1 MNLFVKKAP
10 AAIFPPPG
18 RLQAYN
24 RLVLQ
29 HQDETYSLAFDLVG
43 DEALASEI
51 VKEALLTEFGRENG
65 HQGKFRL
72 DVLRLVILGCLS
84 RQAILSC
91 PQFLER
97 YPVKLSNDE
106 ILVCILVE
114 RLELS
119 YQESA
124 IVLVKPLLSIRKI
137 LAETRYK
144 LIVGA
149 MEDHG

>member
-10 AAIFPPPG
+10 AANLPLPG
-18 RLQAYN
+18 RLQEFN

-43 DEALASEI
+43 DEALACEI
-51 VKEALLTEFGRENG
+51 VKEAFSVEFGRENG
-65 HQGKFRL
+65 RPEKIRL

-84 RQAILSC
+84 RLTSLPC
-91 PQFLER
+91 PQFFVR
-97 YPVKLSNDE
+97 SPVKLSNDE
-106 ILVCILVE
+106 KLVCILVE

-119 YQESA
+119 YQEAA
-124 IVLVKPLLSIRKI
+124 IVLGKPLPSIRKI

-144 LIVGA
+144 LIAGA